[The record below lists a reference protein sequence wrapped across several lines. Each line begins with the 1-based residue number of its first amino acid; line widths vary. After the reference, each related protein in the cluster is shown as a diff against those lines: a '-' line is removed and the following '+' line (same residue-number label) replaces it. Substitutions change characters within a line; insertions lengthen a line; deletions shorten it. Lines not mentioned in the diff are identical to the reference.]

1 MFQKIFLVAGVAL
14 AGLALTVMF
23 SALFALPV
31 MWLWNFVIPEVFKLP
46 MLNFYQAWALL
57 LLTSLL
63 VKSSGGSSSKS

>member
-1 MFQKIFLVAGVAL
+1 
-14 AGLALTVMF
+14 MF